1 MNYEF
6 IISYV
11 STHLI
16 EFTLAAL
23 ASTVAAFRVIRP
35 RLVFYVLLR
44 FVEIVFKIQ
53 FSEIFAVSEN
63 AILKRIQADTASN
76 RVALIEMKRN
86 GTTEI
91 NVLQE
96 HKTTSRDLKELNSF
110 AAHSFRDLIDDLN
123 VLKGAITFDK
133 DTIKHNDFYK
143 LLSSTYDCTSFA
155 LIPVYQNDVAHHVVV
170 VLVAFDGYKIFD
182 KNLLYLVTLQASKIA
197 KVSYLM
203 R

>member
-1 MNYEF
+1 MNYEL
-6 IISYV
+6 IVSYMSAHV
-11 STHLI
+11 VELV
-16 EFTLAAL
+16 LAAA
-23 ASTVAAFRVIRP
+23 ASLVAAFRIIRP
-35 RLVFYVLLR
+35 KLVFYVLLR
-44 FVEIVFKIQ
+44 FIEVIFKIQ

-63 AILKRIQADTASN
+63 AILKRIQEDTASN

-110 AAHSFRDLIDDLN
+110 EAHSFRDLIDDLN
-123 VLKGAITFDK
+123 VVKGAIVFDK

-143 LLSSTYDCTSFA
+143 LLSSSYDCTSFA
-155 LIPVYQNDVAHHVVV
+155 LVPVYQNDVAHHVVV
-170 VLVAFDGYKIFD
+170 VLIAFDGYKIFD
-182 KNLLYLVTLQASKIA
+182 NNLLYFVTLQASKIA